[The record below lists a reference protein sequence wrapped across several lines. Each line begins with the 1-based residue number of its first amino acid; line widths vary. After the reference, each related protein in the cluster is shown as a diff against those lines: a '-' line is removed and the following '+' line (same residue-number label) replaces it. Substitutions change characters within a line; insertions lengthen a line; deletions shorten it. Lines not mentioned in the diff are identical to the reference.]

1 MKSPIQR
8 DVQPIGYIATGFIQT
23 IFFDMEFNYIGG
35 TVEQA
40 SIFPDAPI
48 NWESE
53 SCKMIPYV
61 RYEYTQV
68 CKNNPE
74 TSRSPMTRIN
84 QARKKV
90 KFFASVAKEKGSV
103 LRIVKDTHVIK
114 LHPNINANVGITFHY
129 LEESYGSL
137 ISDPVASER
146 KTREIPPNLKEKAN
160 AVSKKNVSKLNVRQV
175 K

>member
-1 MKSPIQR
+1 MRSPNQREIQP
-8 DVQPIGYIATGFIQT
+8 VGYIATGFIQT

-40 SIFPDAPI
+40 SIFPDAQI

-114 LHPNINANVGITFHY
+114 LHPNVNANVQITFHC